1 MEKTEFKKAEIKEE
15 MVNQFVAVWN
25 EAYKLGYAKGKC
37 DGIKY
42 SIAKMEEVLP
52 PKNLKY

>member
-1 MEKTEFKKAEIKEE
+1 MEKTEFKKVEIKEE

-42 SIAKMEEVLP
+42 SIAKMEKVLP
-52 PKNLKY
+52 PKK